1 MTVVVSVIHGV
12 VLAVQIPVEACA
24 GNSIAPENV
33 FLREPV
39 HLRLIEPRPEIDHAR
54 SGIIVFPVV
63 AKARGC
69 FPNLLPKRGIAFT
82 RYILPSQRAAEG
94 IPCVVV
100 ADLRRY
106 TATDIVD
113 VLRPVAA
120 GLGGN
125 AFQTVGVVGG
135 ILARGLGD
143 QPMLSSNYL
152 TYGFEIN

>member
-1 MTVVVSVIHGV
+1 MASYSVT
-12 VLAVQIPVEACA
+12 
-24 GNSIAPENV
+24 
-33 FLREPV
+33 
-39 HLRLIEPRPEIDHAR
+39 
-54 SGIIVFPVV
+54 VFPVV
-63 AKARGC
+63 AEARGL
-69 FPNLLPKRGIAFT
+69 FPNLLAKGGITLAGDV
-82 RYILPSQRAAEG
+82 LPPQRAAEG

-143 QPMLSSNYL
+143 QPMLFSNYL